1 MNRFNFKDNKVIIG
15 IISIIVIIF
24 LCVYF
29 YTRSN
34 IENEYNEIEEYEI
47 LQNVTNEE
55 IEEEDKIIVHV
66 TGAVQN
72 QGIVKMNEGSRIAD
86 AIEAS
91 GGFTDMAD
99 ISRINLAYQ
108 LEDGQKIYIPNIND
122 DNLNGEEKIL
132 EKEYVTEEAGDDV
145 IVEEYES
152 NIKSK
157 QTKININTAEKEE
170 LEEIPGVGESTAEK
184 IIEYRKTN
192 GKFNNIEDIKNVSGI
207 GDSKFE
213 NMKEK
218 ICVK

>member
-72 QGIVKMNEGSRIAD
+72 QGIVKINEGSRIAD

-91 GGFTDMAD
+91 GG
-99 ISRINLAYQ
+99 
-108 LEDGQKIYIPNIND
+108 
-122 DNLNGEEKIL
+122 
-132 EKEYVTEEAGDDV
+132 
-145 IVEEYES
+145 
-152 NIKSK
+152 
-157 QTKININTAEKEE
+157 
-170 LEEIPGVGESTAEK
+170 
-184 IIEYRKTN
+184 
-192 GKFNNIEDIKNVSGI
+192 
-207 GDSKFE
+207 
-213 NMKEK
+213 
-218 ICVK
+218 